1 MVEHKLGVCV
11 MKFAGDPPE
20 GNSEEADSIVAR
32 RFPKHRKDPWHGDVM
47 LYHSIETDMGRLLL
61 LFTLLNPLHTSPRS

>member
-11 MKFAGDPPE
+11 MKFAGDPRE

-32 RFPKHRKDPWHGDVM
+32 RFPKHRKDPW
-47 LYHSIETDMGRLLL
+47 GRHCPSSCQSHCSTVQFRQVWAVSYFYL
-61 LFTLLNPLHTSPRS
+61 P